1 MGGQVKSM
9 DSFAKRYLA
18 VLSTIVVIGV
28 AYVLLSS
35 DERVTE
41 INEML
46 ARDTQLQA
54 YPYPFRV
61 LRLEDGVAVMGSP
74 RSAEVPVMQFLR
86 TAFPPLS
93 RTAVDDPA
101 MMAAQQ
107 ELARVQAHAMEM
119 VEARDDVNAVRWE
132 FDEQWFREHGVF
144 LDF

>member
-1 MGGQVKSM
+1 M
-9 DSFAKRYLA
+9 DSFAKRYLI
-18 VLSTIVVIGV
+18 VLSTIVGIGI

-35 DERVTE
+35 DERVAE

-54 YPYPFRV
+54 YPYAFRV

-74 RSAEVPVMQFLR
+74 RSADVPVMQFLR

-107 ELARVQAHAMEM
+107 ELARTQGRAMEM
-119 VEARDDVNAVRWE
+119 VQALDDVSAVRWE
-132 FDEQWFREHGVF
+132 FDNQWFREHGVF
-144 LDF
+144 LEY

>member
-1 MGGQVKSM
+1 M
-9 DSFAKRYLA
+9 DSFAKRYLI
-18 VLSTIVVIGV
+18 VLSAVVVLGV
-28 AYVLLSS
+28 AYVILNR
-35 DERVTE
+35 DGRVEE

-46 ARDTQLQA
+46 AGDTQLQA

-61 LRLEDGVAVMGSP
+61 FRLEDGVAVMGSP

-107 ELARVQAHAMEM
+107 ELARTQARAMEM
-119 VEARDDVNAVRWE
+119 VQALDDVSAVRWE
-132 FDEQWFREHGVF
+132 FDDQWFREHGVF
-144 LDF
+144 LEY

>member
-1 MGGQVKSM
+1 M
-9 DSFAKRYLA
+9 DSFAKRYLL
-18 VLSTIVVIGV
+18 VLSTILVIGV
-28 AYVLLSS
+28 AYFLLSS

-46 ARDTQLQA
+46 ARDTQLEA
-54 YPYPFRV
+54 YPYRFRV
-61 LRLEDGVAVMGSP
+61 LRLEDSVAVMGSP

-107 ELARVQAHAMEM
+107 ELARTQSRAMEM
-119 VEARDDVNAVRWE
+119 VQALDDVSAVRWE
-132 FDEQWFREHGVF
+132 FDNQWFREHGVF
-144 LDF
+144 LEY

>member
-1 MGGQVKSM
+1 MVM
-9 DSFAKRYLA
+9 DSFAKRYLI
-18 VLSTIVVIGV
+18 VLCTIVAIGV
-28 AYVLLSS
+28 AYVFLNT

-46 ARDTQLQA
+46 ARDTQLQG

-107 ELARVQAHAMEM
+107 ELARTQSHAMEM
-119 VEARDDVNAVRWE
+119 VQNLDDVSAVRWE

-144 LDF
+144 LDY